1 METCFCRG
9 KGTLTGETAAPVLLW
24 VNSNQFFQ
32 ITILPVVTQQQIEA
46 FTVQKYFFNIYFLFL
61 FYLIA
66 SHAMAVEDA
75 HFLIFLAAHVV

>member
-1 METCFCRG
+1 M
-9 KGTLTGETAAPVLLW
+9 
-24 VNSNQFFQ
+24 
-32 ITILPVVTQQQIEA
+32 VTQQQIEA
-46 FTVQKYFFNIYFLFL
+46 FTVQKIFSFNIYFLFL